1 MKSWSA
7 LGSLA
12 IAACVSIAFAS
23 GPVKATA
30 DVPAPA
36 ATADP
41 SLQPPSGIVPTKAA
55 LAQVLALYDAS
66 SGSLPKGVTTSRE
79 VDTIAAYG
87 ETGTYTELDSGDDFI
102 ETTRLGP
109 TTTAS
114 GTYDGK
120 QWRQNENGYTRSVSG
135 VHEEEARSDQA
146 LSRAI
151 KGENLASVRLLGEVA
166 APEHAYIV
174 EVNPSAGR
182 HEWLFIDTAT
192 GRLFRREESRLGH
205 RIVWT
210 YDDFRTTDGLTTPWH
225 QHLFDGFA
233 GNDVDWRTSQ
243 LSYGGLIAPSELA
256 IPPTRSPLHFP
267 AGVTHVRLPAR
278 IENGSIIV
286 RLSINGRGLDFKL
299 DSGTSGIALDAGVAD
314 QLGLKRYGES
324 THAVA
329 GTFEAA
335 NTIVPE
341 MRIGDL
347 TLNDVSISAL
357 PFNYQ
362 QDHDTKIVGLLGYD
376 FLAGAVIKVDYY
388 NGTVDAYDPGSFVPP
403 TGTVYPLS
411 LKLDDAVPVVSASLG
426 ETGGNDFII
435 DTGSTLV
442 VLFQGFAQKHAAEL
456 PALSY
461 TIANKTYYPLVTA
474 EGVGGLFELQPATVK
489 HFVAGA
495 SLDDF
500 RVYDIVDSVAD
511 FQGEDQN
518 GLIGYQFLRY
528 FDVYFD
534 YNDSLVLLQ
543 PNPHL
548 AEYKQSM

>member
-1 MKSWSA
+1 MSIRLTATLAVCAFLA
-7 LGSLA
+7 LG
-12 IAACVSIAFAS
+12 F
-23 GPVKATA
+23 GPVTALA
-30 DVPAPA
+30 DVPPAPSTA
-36 ATADP
+36 ADP
-41 SLQPPSGIVPTKAA
+41 SAQPPAGIVPTKAT
-55 LAQVLALYDAS
+55 LAQVLASYDAS
-66 SGSLPKGVTTSRE
+66 SGSLPSGVTTSRE
-79 VDTIAAYG
+79 VDTITAYG
-87 ETGTYTELDSGDDFI
+87 ETGTYTEIDSGDDFI

-114 GTYDGK
+114 GTYHGH
-120 QWRQNENGYTRSVSG
+120 QWRQNENGYTRAVTG
-135 VHEEEARSDQA
+135 IHEEEERSDQA
-146 LSRAI
+146 LTRAV
-151 KGENLASVRLLGEVA
+151 KGENPGSVRLIGEVES
-166 APEHAYIV
+166 PERAYVV

-182 HEWLFIDTAT
+182 QEWLFVDAST

-210 YDDFRTTDGLTTPWH
+210 YDDFRTIDGVTTPWH

-233 GNDVDWRTSQ
+233 GNDVDWRTTK
-243 LSYGGLIAPSELA
+243 LSYGDPVAPSELA

-278 IENGSIIV
+278 IDDGTIIV

-299 DSGTSGIALDAGVAD
+299 DSGTSGIALDVDVARE
-314 QLGLKRYGES
+314 LGLARFGES
-324 THAVA
+324 THTVA

-335 NTIVPE
+335 NALVPE

-347 TLNDVSISAL
+347 TLDDVSVSAL
-357 PFNYQ
+357 PFHYK
-362 QDHDTKIVGLLGYD
+362 QDRDTKIVGLLGYD

-388 NGTVDAYDPGSFVPP
+388 DGVVDAYDPASFVPP
-403 TGTVYPLS
+403 PGDVYPLQ
-411 LKLDDAVPVVSASLG
+411 LKLDDAVPTVSASLG
-426 ETGGNDFII
+426 EEGANDFIV

-442 VLFQGFAQKHAAEL
+442 VLFQGFAQKHAADL
-456 PALSY
+456 PAVSY
-461 TIANKTYYPLVTA
+461 TIADKTYYPLVTA
-474 EGVGGLFELQPATVK
+474 EGVGGIFQLQPATVK

-534 YNDSLVLLQ
+534 YKDSLILLQ
-543 PNPHL
+543 PNPL
-548 AEYKQSM
+548 MAQYKQSM